1 MLIEHRLG
9 SLDAAVNRLRRR
21 NLGVSFG
28 VLLVL
33 VAAVAMMIVAAKR
46 ERHLARLEMQF
57 AAAASHELRTPLTV
71 IQALTHNI
79 HAGIVK
85 DPRHMQE
92 YVRMIQEEA
101 TSDEIREALVDVLES
116 EHYQEGARRMA
127 GIVAGYER
135 GDQAVRELESLLTG
149 AGNKTEND

>member
-1 MLIEHRLG
+1 MLCIPLG
-9 SLDAAVNRLRRR
+9 REQPSN
-21 NLGVSFG
+21 
-28 VLLVL
+28 
-33 VAAVAMMIVAAKR
+33 AKR
-46 ERHLARLEMQF
+46 VEACE
-57 AAAASHELRTPLTV
+57 
-71 IQALTHNI
+71 
-79 HAGIVK
+79 AG
-85 DPRHMQE
+85 
-92 YVRMIQEEA
+92 RMIQEEA